1 MFDPKG
7 FGTHNRNK
15 VIPNHYVTLLQL
27 INDDIGDH
35 SLIFDA
41 DGNSLSESIKIFQK
55 SIKELTLKLK
65 GLKFKTNGP
74 IDKPSSKKK
83 KYLRAV
89 KNLYI
94 NLREQRI
101 EAIEVENIIDNLL
114 QDGGFSYKSA
124 LKILVIDNQKY
135 NIKVTVDGMHRI
147 IMALLC
153 GVDQVAITE
162 DEEVSKHA
170 TEKEIEALEHHL
182 FLTANGRS
190 AKVDAVTQKCNN
202 KKSGNMTAKE
212 KKQDAAFSDPRVRI
226 CVGTGSG
233 AFGVR
238 RSTTTFVYESGFDE
252 WYRLLDVTGCKYYIG
267 MDAFADIRDDLV
279 TVIFKD
285 RSIDVALAY
294 LLKISNGKQKRS
306 LLNYV
311 KSDSFDK
318 RMVEKGYNYWTGGV
332 EHGKNVE
339 TTVIRIATHWNEWY
353 RDLDDGNI
361 IDLTTIPF
369 INDMNMETKC
379 FTVDSIFHEKPISK
393 TQTIIDEFVENDDA
407 QTEENSYQE
416 DFDEINDSLNTGFN
430 TSPIDGKVTF

>member
-1 MFDPKG
+1 MKVG
-7 FGTHNRNK
+7 FGTQK
-15 VIPNHYVTLLQL
+15 KDSIPNHYVTLLQL

-41 DGNSLSESIKIFQK
+41 DGNSLSESIKMFQK
-55 SIKELTLKLK
+55 SLKELTRKLK
-65 GLKFKTNGP
+65 GLEYKNNGP

-83 KYLRAV
+83 KLLRSI
-89 KNLYI
+89 KRLYI

-101 EAIEVENIIDNLL
+101 EAIEVDNIVNNLVK
-114 QDGGFSYKSA
+114 DGGFSYKSA
-124 LKILVIDNQKY
+124 LTLSIIDNKKY
-135 NIKVTVDGMHRI
+135 KIKVTVDGMHRI
-147 IMALLC
+147 IMAYLC

-162 DEEVSKHA
+162 EEEVSPDA

-182 FLTANGRS
+182 FLTANERS

-202 KKSGNMTAKE
+202 KKSGNMSAKE

-226 CVGTGSG
+226 SVGKGTG
-233 AFGVR
+233 AYGVH
-238 RSTTTFVYESGFDE
+238 RSKTSFVYEAGFDE
-252 WYRLLDVTGCKYYIG
+252 WYRLLDVTSCKYYIG

-318 RMVEKGYNYWTGGV
+318 RMIEKGYNYWTGGV

-393 TQTIIDEFVENDDA
+393 TQTIIDEFVENNDG
-407 QTEENSYQE
+407 TNVTNNSIE
-416 DFDEINDSLNTGFN
+416 DDFDDINDSLNTEFE
-430 TSPIDGKVTF
+430 TSDDEEKVEAV

>member
-7 FGTHNRNK
+7 FGTRNRNK

-41 DGNSLSESIKIFQK
+41 DGNSLSESIKMFQK
-55 SIKELTLKLK
+55 SIKELTRKLK

-83 KYLRAV
+83 KLLRSI
-89 KNLYI
+89 KSLYI

-101 EAIEVENIIDNLL
+101 EAIEVDNIVTNLVEK
-114 QDGGFSYKSA
+114 DGGFSYKSA
-124 LKILVIDNQKY
+124 LTLSVIDNQKY

-153 GVDQVAITE
+153 GVDQIPITE
-162 DEEVSKHA
+162 EEEVSINA

-182 FLTANGRS
+182 FLTANERS

-212 KKQDAAFSDPRVRI
+212 KKQDATFSDPRVRI
-226 CVGTGSG
+226 SVGKGSG
-233 AFGVR
+233 AYGVH
-238 RSTTTFVYESGFDE
+238 RSKTSFVYEAGFDE
-252 WYRLLDVTGCKYYIG
+252 WYRLLKVDKCKYYIG

-279 TVIFKD
+279 TVILKD

-311 KSDSFDK
+311 KSNSFDK
-318 RMVEKGYNYWTGGV
+318 RMIEKGYNYWTGGV

-353 RDLDDGNI
+353 RDFDDGNI

-379 FTVDSIFHEKPISK
+379 FTVDSIYHEKPISK
-393 TQTIIDEFVENDDA
+393 TQTIIDEFIENGDA
-407 QTEENSYQE
+407 QTEKNSYQE
-416 DFDEINDSLNTGFN
+416 DFDDIEETLNADST
-430 TSPIDGKVTF
+430 TV

>member
-1 MFDPKG
+1 M
-7 FGTHNRNK
+7 
-15 VIPNHYVTLLQL
+15 
-27 INDDIGDH
+27 
-35 SLIFDA
+35 
-41 DGNSLSESIKIFQK
+41 
-55 SIKELTLKLK
+55 
-65 GLKFKTNGP
+65 
-74 IDKPSSKKK
+74 
-83 KYLRAV
+83 
-89 KNLYI
+89 
-94 NLREQRI
+94 
-101 EAIEVENIIDNLL
+101 
-114 QDGGFSYKSA
+114 
-124 LKILVIDNQKY
+124 
-135 NIKVTVDGMHRI
+135 
-147 IMALLC
+147 
-153 GVDQVAITE
+153 TE
-162 DEEVSKHA
+162 
-170 TEKEIEALEHHL
+170 
-182 FLTANGRS
+182 
-190 AKVDAVTQKCNN
+190 
-202 KKSGNMTAKE
+202 KE
-212 KKQDAAFSDPRVRI
+212 KKQDAAFADPRVRI

>member
-1 MFDPKG
+1 MKVG
-7 FGTHNRNK
+7 FGTQKKNS
-15 VIPNHYVTLLQL
+15 IPNHYVTLLQL
-27 INDDIGDH
+27 IKDDIGNH

-41 DGNSLSESIKIFQK
+41 DGNSLSESIKMFQK
-55 SIKELTLKLK
+55 SLKELTRKLK

-83 KYLRAV
+83 KLLRSI
-89 KNLYI
+89 KRLYI

-101 EAIEVENIIDNLL
+101 EAIEVDNIVNNLEK
-114 QDGGFSYKSA
+114 DGGFSYKSA
-124 LKILVIDNQKY
+124 LTLSVIDNQKY

-147 IMALLC
+147 IMAYFC

-162 DEEVSKHA
+162 EEEVSSNA
-170 TEKEIEALEHHL
+170 TEEEIETLEHHL
-182 FLTANGRS
+182 FLTANERS

-212 KKQDAAFSDPRVRI
+212 KKQDATFSDPRVRI
-226 CVGTGSG
+226 SVGKGSG
-233 AFGVR
+233 AYGVL
-238 RSTTTFVYESGFDE
+238 RSKTSFVYDAGFDE
-252 WYRLLDVTGCKYYIG
+252 WYRLLAVETCNYYIG
-267 MDAFADIRDDLV
+267 MDEFADIRDDLA

-318 RMVEKGYNYWTGGV
+318 SMKEKGYYYWTGGV

-379 FTVDSIFHEKPISK
+379 FTVNSIFHEKPISK
-393 TQTIIDEFVENDDA
+393 TQTIIDEFVENDDDSN
-407 QTEENSYQE
+407 ED
-416 DFDEINDSLNTGFN
+416 DFDDINNSFN
-430 TSPIDGKVTF
+430 TEFETSTL